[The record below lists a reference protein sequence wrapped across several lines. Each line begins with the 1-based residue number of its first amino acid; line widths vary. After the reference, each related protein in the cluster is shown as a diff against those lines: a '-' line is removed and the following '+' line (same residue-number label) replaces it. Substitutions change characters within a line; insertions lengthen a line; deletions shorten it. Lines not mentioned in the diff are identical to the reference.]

1 MLKGRGFESRHNILD
16 GHDIFHIDLLQKL
29 YWLFEK
35 TKNKRKS
42 QCLHKWSITVAD
54 GWIRTN
60 THSLE
65 LEATK
70 LNIYALL
77 SQNFICI
84 LTTNIAIN
92 TYGSLMFGLDGFP
105 DWAMEAAAESNVN
118 CTNPLL

>member
-1 MLKGRGFESRHNILD
+1 M
-16 GHDIFHIDLLQKL
+16 
-29 YWLFEK
+29 
-35 TKNKRKS
+35 
-42 QCLHKWSITVAD
+42 
-54 GWIRTN
+54 
-60 THSLE
+60 
-65 LEATK
+65 EATK